1 MKLSG
6 PLADT
11 VVDNFRR
18 SLRDGSGCTYA
29 AALAYQRR
37 VAFEVHDEPPTGREV
52 DDSLDAYAAA
62 NFVAVLLLPFV
73 TSERMLVEVLTSLR
87 SGSPRW
93 RLRKGSH
100 TTEAVHVAVEWTTSE
115 NLIDDTMGF
124 APLLTMPVPRRSP
137 YVAIALWPGGQQNPL
152 RGVPPTPPAKVGR
165 VSFLDVP
172 HGFDEATNASMWK
185 TTVEK
190 VGELMT
196 LPADRPALY
205 RHAAFVLGATA
216 VEALAFDP

>member
-1 MKLSG
+1 MKLTG
-6 PLADT
+6 PVADA
-11 VVDNFRR
+11 VRDNFRR
-18 SLRDGSGCTYA
+18 SLRDGTGCSYA
-29 AALAYQRR
+29 AALAYGGR
-37 VAFEVHDEPPTGREV
+37 VAFEVHDEPPTSEV

-62 NFVAVLLLPFV
+62 NLVAVLLLPFV
-73 TSERMLVEVLTSLR
+73 TSERVLVEVLAGL
-87 SGSPRW
+87 GSNSSRW

-152 RGVPPTPPAKVGR
+152 RGVPPTPPAKAGR

-172 HGFDEATNASMWK
+172 HGFDESTNASMWK
-185 TTVEK
+185 TTEEK
-190 VGELMT
+190 VAELMT
-196 LPADRPALY
+196 LPADRPSLY
-205 RHAAFVLGATA
+205 RRAAFVLGASA
-216 VEALAFDP
+216 VEGLTFDP